1 MFLQIG
7 SGDYC
12 SFNTAG
18 VVLKVPVTA
27 EFAGPREVSAGRNIG
42 AGDFPKPRE
51 HVLTREVGGQI
62 ATIEK
67 YISVR
72 T

>member
-1 MFLQIG
+1 M
-7 SGDYC
+7 
-12 SFNTAG
+12 
-18 VVLKVPVTA
+18 VLKVPVTA
-27 EFAGPREVSAGRNIG
+27 EFTGPCEVSAGRNIG